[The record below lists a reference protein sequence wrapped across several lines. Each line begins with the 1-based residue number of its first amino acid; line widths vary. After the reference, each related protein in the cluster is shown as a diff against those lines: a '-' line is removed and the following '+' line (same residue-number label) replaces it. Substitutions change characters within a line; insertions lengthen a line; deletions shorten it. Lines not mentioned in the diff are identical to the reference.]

1 MRIAFLSQK
10 SMHNRLV
17 RNWIKMRSRSSLY
30 RDDLLTILQ
39 LLIPSWY
46 RLQFKCTYRFNLLR
60 SLVVNFLR
68 VLIQVHV
75 FNFTETLDGWHCLFS
90 RHNFWVYLIDKI
102 TFLCRKTVY
111 NYKTH
116 STLEFVLNT
125 PPPLV
130 KYLDLNQG
138 GYLKRF
144 SKTRIK
150 RHIFIIWKYDFMKIA
165 QNQGRW
171 VFKTN
176 YTVIY
181 WTFRVPLQMPIW
193 HLMPGAEVPIS
204 APAPGADI
212 GTGAGAGL

>member
-90 RHNFWVYLIDKI
+90 RHNFWVYLIDII

-138 GYLKRF
+138 VFKAFFKNSDYKAHFYYLKKWLSENR
-144 SKTRIK
+144 S
-150 RHIFIIWKYDFMKIA
+150 
-165 QNQGRW
+165 
-171 VFKTN
+171 
-176 YTVIY
+176 
-181 WTFRVPLQMPIW
+181 
-193 HLMPGAEVPIS
+193 
-204 APAPGADI
+204 
-212 GTGAGAGL
+212 

>member
-1 MRIAFLSQK
+1 MRLYGFNHKTQCILSKSFVYGRVKRRIRNQMRLYRFYHKPNASWIYPSCLGVGEGGGGGRECLYGNQMRITFLSQK

-90 RHNFWVYLIDKI
+90 RHNFWVYLIDII

-116 STLEFVLNT
+116 STLEFVLN
-125 PPPLV
+125 PPFP
-130 KYLDLNQG
+130 
-138 GYLKRF
+138 
-144 SKTRIK
+144 
-150 RHIFIIWKYDFMKIA
+150 
-165 QNQGRW
+165 
-171 VFKTN
+171 
-176 YTVIY
+176 
-181 WTFRVPLQMPIW
+181 
-193 HLMPGAEVPIS
+193 
-204 APAPGADI
+204 
-212 GTGAGAGL
+212 

>member
-1 MRIAFLSQK
+1 MIGHPLVPTYQGEFLGIS
-10 SMHNRLV
+10 H
-17 RNWIKMRSRSSLY
+17 W
-30 RDDLLTILQ
+30 
-39 LLIPSWY
+39 
-46 RLQFKCTYRFNLLR
+46 
-60 SLVVNFLR
+60 
-68 VLIQVHV
+68 
-75 FNFTETLDGWHCLFS
+75 
-90 RHNFWVYLIDKI
+90 
-102 TFLCRKTVY
+102 Y
-111 NYKTH
+111 NYIFMSKN
-116 STLEFVLNT
+116 SIQLQDTLYLGVRFKSP

-150 RHIFIIWKYDFMKIA
+150 RHIFIIWKYDFLKIA

-193 HLMPGAEVPIS
+193 HLMPGAEMPIS

-212 GTGAGAGL
+212 GTDTGTGAGTGL